1 MPETSVDVASS
12 MDYSDEDLYLIA
24 QTVWHEAR
32 GEGTNGWIAVAE
44 VIKNRIL
51 SETYPNTAR
60 EVIYQDGQFSYN
72 EELAD
77 MVPAEAEIKVV
88 KMVLDGN
95 LSILGDDSVMWFRN
109 PTIGSSTD
117 MSEKTDE
124 NEMEVT
130 ESSEYVNDPRTESW
144 NGREPYK
151 IIGHHVFYK

>member
-1 MPETSVDVASS
+1 M
-12 MDYSDEDLYLIA
+12 
-24 QTVWHEAR
+24 
-32 GEGTNGWIAVAE
+32 
-44 VIKNRIL
+44 

-72 EELAD
+72 EEIAD